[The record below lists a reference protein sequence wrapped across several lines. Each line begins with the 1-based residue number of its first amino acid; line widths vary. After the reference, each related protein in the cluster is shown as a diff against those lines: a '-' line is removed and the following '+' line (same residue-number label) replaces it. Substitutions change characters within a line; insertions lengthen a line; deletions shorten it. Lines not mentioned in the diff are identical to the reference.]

1 MRKFVIS
8 DKIRIQADE
17 GRTPTYKSN
26 QHLIRVYKNYGYLIK
41 LMPTKIIDVYHKS
54 NLYLHNIH

>member
-17 GRTPTYKSN
+17 GIRPT
-26 QHLIRVYKNYGYLIK
+26 HCLIILKNIDRFMAGFVYAE
-41 LMPTKIIDVYHKS
+41 VYAFEVTS
-54 NLYLHNIH
+54 L